1 MKIDPHENSAE
12 VIQRKKKK
20 RIKLE
25 MDEDNREKKTKK
37 KSKKNDSTNSVAAQV
52 RLEPVIKEEIIDES
66 YVFEQTSTVF
76 NTDIKKVRKN
86 S

>member
-1 MKIDPHENSAE
+1 
-12 VIQRKKKK
+12 
-20 RIKLE
+20 

-37 KSKKNDSTNSVAAQV
+37 KSKKNSTNSVAAQV